1 MTSSDFESV
10 TMRIVRRLRGRR
22 SSTSQRSIWTSIVSE
37 FADHGSCDATLI
49 DVVEDEIRVHLQGM
63 RVAALRA
70 TWTGS
75 ALGLTDPDDVD
86 LIPASELRR
95 FLAPE
100 LLARITEL
108 AAAEAAG
115 DDRSAET
122 QQAAPA
128 DAPKT
133 ADR

>member
-1 MTSSDFESV
+1 MEAEADCGLVEALLAAVARQDYAAATEQGRAERHDR
-10 TMRIVRRLRGRR
+10 RIDLP
-22 SSTSQRSIWTSIVSE
+22 
-37 FADHGSCDATLI
+37 
-49 DVVEDEIRVHLQGM
+49 
-63 RVAALRA
+63 
-70 TWTGS
+70 GS

-115 DDRSAET
+115 DDPSAEA